1 MQGGISATR
10 LAPHLCLV
18 YVSTLSEIL
27 MKSLDV
33 NKTQSNQVEQ
43 VTSVEVREDK
53 TEDDFRVL
61 SAEELRLIG
70 GGTFS
75 SMAPK

>member
-1 MQGGISATR
+1 
-10 LAPHLCLV
+10 
-18 YVSTLSEIL
+18 